1 MNHMKSIRIYLTL
14 AGLATLLTFATTR
27 VSKADQT
34 NPPAAQSPK
43 PAAPQLV
50 DVTDAEKL
58 IAAKKVV
65 ILDVRTPAEF
75 ADGHIAGAT
84 NLDFRD
90 PEFQAKLAK
99 LDKSQPYLVQCAIGG
114 RSAKA
119 AKLMGK
125 LDFRSVYDLKG
136 GLEAWKKAEK
146 PVEK

>member
-27 VSKADQT
+27 VSQADPT
-34 NPPAAQSPK
+34 NPPAAQAPK
-43 PAAPQLV
+43 PSTSQLI
-50 DVTDAEKL
+50 DVTEAEKL
-58 IAAKKVV
+58 IASKKVV

-75 ADGHIAGAT
+75 ADGHLAGAT

-99 LDKSQPYLVQCAIGG
+99 LDKSQPYLVHCAIGG

-119 AKLMGK
+119 SKVMTK
-125 LDFRSVYDLKG
+125 LDFKSVYDLKG